1 MSSRTKSSLGRSINN
16 NLKAWALLAPSLIFM
31 LGFTVYPIFYTF
43 FLSLNKYKMGM
54 KVPEFAG
61 FENFTK
67 LAQSAL
73 FWKVLGNTAYWALI
87 TVIPSMI
94 IGLGLAMLINRK
106 TRLLGFLRVSY
117 FYPAVLP
124 MIAVASIWSFIYM
137 ARNGLL
143 DQTLMKLGIDPLLAL
158 SRKETVMPALAFMYV
173 WKESG
178 YLMVFFLSGLQ
189 AISPEVMEAAH
200 IDGSKGFHFFRH
212 ITFPLLGP
220 TFLFV
225 SSVEF
230 TNCFKLVDHVMIMT
244 EGAPNNASTL
254 LLYYIYQQGFTNFNY
269 GISSALTVIMLI
281 TLLVV
286 SIPRFFRQDKK
297 VHYN

>member
-1 MSSRTKSSLGRSINN
+1 MSNRKKSSLGRSIKNN
-16 NLKAWALLAPSLIFM
+16 IKAWALLAPSLIFM
-31 LGFTVYPIFYTF
+31 LGFTVYPIFKTF
-43 FLSLNKYKMGM
+43 YLSLTKYKMGM
-54 KVPEFAG
+54 KAPEFTG
-61 FENFTK
+61 FDNFIK
-67 LAQSAL
+67 LAQTPL
-73 FWKVLGNTAYWALI
+73 FWKVIGNTAFWALL
-87 TVIPSMI
+87 TAIPSMI
-94 IGLGLAMLINRK
+94 VGLGLAILINRK
-106 TRLLGFLRVSY
+106 TKLLSFLRVSY
-117 FYPAVLP
+117 FYPVVLP

-137 ARNGLL
+137 ANNGLV
-143 DQTLMKLGIDPLLAL
+143 DQTLIKLGLEPLLAL
-158 SRKETVMPALAFMYV
+158 SKKDTVLPALAGMYV
-173 WKESG
+173 WKEAG

-189 AISPEVMEAAH
+189 AISPEVMEAAK
-200 IDGSKGFHFFRH
+200 IDGSRGLHLFRH

-269 GISSALTVIMLI
+269 GTSSALSVIMLV
-281 TLLVV
+281 TLLIV